1 MWRMVLGV
9 LLAVALPM
17 SGQAVEISEKLPN
30 GLTASADYRAGLSG
44 APAFLVLHGFL
55 VTHQY
60 PTVQSISNDLE
71 GQGYSVLAP
80 TLSLDVTGRRAG
92 LACDAIHTHTLAK
105 DLGEIEFWLDW
116 LSRRTQGPIYLVGH
130 SFGSIQLLAYLNN
143 HAAPRVR
150 GLFGISMSYM
160 GAAGEEIRADEVQR
174 AEAMLR
180 EGRRDLGRYNL
191 LYCHNNYTST
201 PEGYLDYA
209 RLGRDQVLLWL
220 RHAGRPVI
228 SIMGG
233 ADKRF
238 GPDWVAAM
246 REVGGTVQVVD
257 GASHFFDGAY
267 EFDLLEELSSSLGL
281 IKDAQ

>member
-9 LLAVALPM
+9 LMAVALPM
-17 SGQAVEISEKLPN
+17 AGQAAEISEKLPN
-30 GLTASADYRAGLSG
+30 GLTVSADYHPGPPG

-60 PTVQSISNDLE
+60 PTVQSISNDLK
-71 GQGYSVLAP
+71 GLGYSVLAP
-80 TLSLDVTGRRAG
+80 TLSLDVTERRAG
-92 LACDAIHTHTLAK
+92 FACDAIHTHTLDK
-105 DLGEIEFWLDW
+105 DLREIEFWLDW
-116 LSRRTQGPIYLVGH
+116 LSHRTHGPIYLVGH

-160 GAAGEEIRADEVQR
+160 GAPGEEIRTAEVR
-174 AEAMLR
+174 HAEAMLR
-180 EGRRDLGRYNL
+180 DGRRELGRYNL
-191 LYCHNNYTST
+191 LYCHGNYTAT
-201 PEGYLDYA
+201 PDSYLGYA
-209 RLGRDQVLLWL
+209 RLGREQVLAWL
-220 RHAGRPVI
+220 QHAGRPVV

-246 REVGGTVQVVD
+246 REVGGTVRVVD
-257 GASHFFDGAY
+257 GASHFFDGAH
-267 EFDLLEELSSSLGL
+267 EFDLLDELSTSLDLLKGTR
-281 IKDAQ
+281 